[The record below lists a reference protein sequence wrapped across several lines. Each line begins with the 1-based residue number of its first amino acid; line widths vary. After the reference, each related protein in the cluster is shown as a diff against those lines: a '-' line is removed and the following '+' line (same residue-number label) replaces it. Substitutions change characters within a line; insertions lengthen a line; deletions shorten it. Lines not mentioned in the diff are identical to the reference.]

1 MNNKVKEYLWRAGEL
16 KRLDPVA
23 FEVIKQR
30 HIAEFGDHPTNR
42 SVVSDDD
49 RCMFWLHWLAD
60 WRVARLKEESA
71 AEARA
76 QKAPSPGPVV
86 HFAGAFQAASV
97 GSGSHISLLL
107 GKGV

>member
-1 MNNKVKEYLWRAGEL
+1 MNNKVKQYLVWRAGEL
-16 KRLDPVA
+16 KKLDPVA
-23 FEVIKQR
+23 FEVIKER

-42 SVVSDDD
+42 TVVADDD

-76 QKAPSPGPVV
+76 QKKPRRRG
-86 HFAGAFQAASV
+86 Q
-97 GSGSHISLLL
+97 
-107 GKGV
+107 